1 MLSYF
6 YIFESFCYTRFLLI
20 TQLVGNIGWS
30 FEKWGYLRG
39 NEKLL
44 QTLTKYDKMKLV
56 YLEKDATYEIS
67 RTQ

>member
-1 MLSYF
+1 MRRN
-6 YIFESFCYTRFLLI
+6 EKLLC
-20 TQLVGNIGWS
+20 
-30 FEKWGYLRG
+30 
-39 NEKLL
+39 EKLL

>member
-1 MLSYF
+1 MISQ
-6 YIFESFCYTRFLLI
+6 YILFIAAIRNL
-20 TQLVGNIGWS
+20 N
-30 FEKWGYLRG
+30 

-56 YLEKDATYEIS
+56 YLEKDTTYEIS